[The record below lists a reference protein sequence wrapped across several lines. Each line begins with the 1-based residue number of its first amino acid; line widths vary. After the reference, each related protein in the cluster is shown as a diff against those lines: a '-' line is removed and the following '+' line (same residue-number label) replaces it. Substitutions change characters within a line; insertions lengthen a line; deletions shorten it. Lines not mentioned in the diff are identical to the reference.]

1 MKECVCEWLR
11 KREKE
16 VGKSY
21 PKQPKLDKSGLR
33 FLLQEK
39 KKLVKF
45 IAQAE
50 ECVFSLDC
58 N

>member
-21 PKQPKLDKSGLR
+21 PKQPKLDQSGLR

-50 ECVFSLDC
+50 ECVF
-58 N
+58 